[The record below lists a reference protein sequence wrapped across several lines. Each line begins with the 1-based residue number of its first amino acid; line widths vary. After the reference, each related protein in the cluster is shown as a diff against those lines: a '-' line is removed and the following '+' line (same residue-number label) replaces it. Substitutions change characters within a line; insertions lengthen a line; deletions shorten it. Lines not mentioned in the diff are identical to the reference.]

1 MLRYRVPQGDVRWPL
16 LNLLPTM
23 PRVVRDPDSQDE
35 TMSNDTDRSRD
46 MMALRAALVAGEES
60 GEPEEFDFDAFIAAK
75 KKA

>member
-1 MLRYRVPQGDVRWPL
+1 M
-16 LNLLPTM
+16 
-23 PRVVRDPDSQDE
+23 RDPDSQDE